1 MTYYLLLKGD
11 TEKDTIYETNVLGE
25 VSFKVFYPSVGFI
38 MLNRIAKDKPEI
50 LETAKILEALNTQW
64 KIDVPK
70 QKNVRAHQIDEK
82 GVIITGNG
90 VTAVKIGEDV
100 LPFLG
105 DVPILEKFPYVIVDM
120 GAIKFVCKG
129 ANIMRPGIT
138 KFSDFEK
145 GEIVCV
151 IEESQHKFLAV
162 GKAEIPSKQLDETKK
177 GEVIKNMH
185 YISDI
190 FWESEKEIKY

>member
-1 MTYYLLLKGD
+1 MKSNLISK
-11 TEKDTIYETNVLGE
+11 
-25 VSFKVFYPSVGFI
+25 S
-38 MLNRIAKDKPEI
+38 
-50 LETAKILEALNTQW
+50 ETAKIFEALNTQW
-64 KIDVPK
+64 KIEVPK
-70 QKNVRAHQIDEK
+70 QKNVRTHQIDEK

-90 VTAVKIGEDV
+90 VTAVKIGEDI

-138 KFSDFEK
+138 KFSDFES
-145 GEIVCV
+145 GEIVCIV
-151 IEESQHKFLAV
+151 EESQNKFLAV
-162 GKAEIPSKQLDETKK
+162 GKAEMSSKELEGIKN

-190 FWESEKEIKY
+190 FWESKKEIKY